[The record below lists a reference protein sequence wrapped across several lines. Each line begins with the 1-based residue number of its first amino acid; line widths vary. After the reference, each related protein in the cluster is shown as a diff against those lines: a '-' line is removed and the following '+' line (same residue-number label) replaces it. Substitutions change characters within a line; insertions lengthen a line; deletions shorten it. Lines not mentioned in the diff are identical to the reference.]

1 MMSRLKKLF
10 KETLKSLNLEIK
22 RIDGRPSVL
31 FEIDSDFNT
40 LYLTALEKTQML
52 ATDNLLK
59 RQRNYT
65 LMQLLKQALPV
76 INAGN
81 VAECGCWRGASAY
94 QTAYHLKNNH
104 FKNKFYI
111 FDSFE
116 GLSDFQREDLENN
129 RICDT
134 EKRKKEFSCSLEV
147 VKENLKEFDF
157 IEYKKGWIP
166 SRFNEA
172 DSLKFSFVHID
183 VDLYR
188 PIKDSLEFFYPRMVE
203 GGIIALDDYGYL
215 GFPGAKRAVDEF
227 VEGKGIFFLPLPSGE
242 AFIIKRT
249 LK

>member
-1 MMSRLKKLF
+1 MMSRIKKLF

-22 RIDGRPSVL
+22 RINGRPSVL
-31 FEIDSDFNT
+31 FEVDGEFNK
-40 LYLTALEKTQML
+40 LYLAALEKTQML
-52 ATDNLLK
+52 ATDNPLK

-65 LMQLLKQALPV
+65 LIQLLKQALPI

-81 VAECGCWRGASAY
+81 VAECGCWRGGSAY
-94 QTAYHLKNNH
+94 QIAYHLKNNH
-104 FKNKFYI
+104 FQNKFYI

-116 GLSDFQREDLENN
+116 GLSDFQEEDLENN
-129 RICDT
+129 HIPDT
-134 EKRKKEFSCSLEV
+134 QKRKKEFSCPLDV
-147 VKENLKEFDF
+147 VKENLKEFGF

-166 SRFNEA
+166 GCFSEA
-172 DSLKFSFVHID
+172 SDLKLSFVHID

-227 VEGKGIFFLPLPSGE
+227 IEGKGIFFLPLPSGE
-242 AFIIKRT
+242 AFIIKRA

>member
-1 MMSRLKKLF
+1 MSRIKKLF
-10 KETLKSLNLEIK
+10 KKTLKGLNFEIE
-22 RIDGRPSVL
+22 RINGRPSVF
-31 FEIDSDFNT
+31 FEVDGEFNK

-52 ATDNLLK
+52 ATDNPLK

-65 LMQLLKQALPV
+65 LMQLLKQVLPI
-76 INAGN
+76 INGGN

-94 QTAYHLKNNH
+94 QIAYHLKNNH
-104 FKNKFYI
+104 FQNKFYI

-116 GLSDFQREDLENN
+116 GLSDFEKEDLENS
-129 RICDT
+129 RISDI
-134 EKRKKEFSCSLEV
+134 EKRKKEFFCSLDV

-166 SRFNEA
+166 GRFNEV
-172 DSLKFSFVHID
+172 DGLKFCFAHID

-203 GGIIALDDYGYL
+203 GGIIAFDDYGYL
-215 GFPGAKRAVDEF
+215 AFPGAKRAVDEF
-227 VEGKGIFFLPLPSGE
+227 IEGKGIFFLPLPSGE
-242 AFIIKRT
+242 AFIIKRA